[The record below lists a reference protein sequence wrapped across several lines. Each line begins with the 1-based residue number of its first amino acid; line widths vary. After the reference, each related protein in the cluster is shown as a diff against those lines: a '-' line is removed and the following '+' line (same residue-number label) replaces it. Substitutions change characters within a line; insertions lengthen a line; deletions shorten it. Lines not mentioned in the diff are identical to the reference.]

1 MQVIGMEWYF
11 AYKNELES
19 VFRQAEERTSA
30 FPAPFQSQG
39 LDYLA
44 RFNPLREDSTRNYIC
59 YLLPFWLQD
68 LTGLAPE
75 VCRKLSLGNVFVMAH
90 YLIQDDVMDTAADNR
105 KTQLALSQLFYTECL
120 DVYRDL
126 FPASSPFWT
135 YARTYI
141 GEWAVSVTSE
151 GSEDYFQGEQHRVA
165 LKASPLKM
173 AGTGALLLAGRADL
187 IQTVT
192 DMTDTALLVLQ
203 MSDDWADW
211 TEDWEENSYNC
222 LLSHIS
228 AEQKTAYREGL
239 EPEQIQEAIYVRGT
253 LTGYA
258 DIAGKA
264 VHELESLEPAIP
276 GLRMFTHSIAEE
288 LGEEAAEI
296 ETGRSHLRRGG
307 LDFWISKNMK

>member
-1 MQVIGMEWYF
+1 MEWYF
-11 AYKNELES
+11 AYKDELEN
-19 VFRQAEERTSA
+19 VFREAEERTAA

-59 YLLPFWLQD
+59 YLLPFWLQE

-75 VCRKLSLGNVFVMAH
+75 TCRKLSLGNVFVMAH

-151 GSEDYFQGEQHRVA
+151 GTKDYFQGERHQVA

-173 AGTGALLLAGRADL
+173 AGTGALLLAGRSDL
-187 IQTVT
+187 IQIIT
-192 DMTDTALLVLQ
+192 DMTDTALVVLQ

-211 TEDWEENSYNC
+211 SEDLEENSYNC

-239 EPEQIQEAIYVRGT
+239 GPEQIQEAIYVRGA
-253 LTGYA
+253 LASYVSIA
-258 DIAGKA
+258 DQA
-264 VHELESLEPAIP
+264 VQQLENLEPDIP
-276 GLRMFTHSIAEE
+276 GLRMFTRSIAEE

-296 ETGRSHLRRGG
+296 EAGRSHLRRGG
-307 LDFWISKNMK
+307 LDFWLSRNME